1 MSDKTIN
8 IGAHGRVTPDPC
20 TLSKA
25 NDVLYCNNH
34 EPEDYMLSFD
44 INGTPFAHVHYT
56 VPAGAMH
63 HHIGPPSNGK
73 EGQSYD
79 YRSKPKGA
87 TAAADPV
94 IIISG

>member
-1 MSDKTIN
+1 MSHKNIN
-8 IGAHGRVTPDPC
+8 IGAQGKVTPDPC

-34 EPEDYMLSFD
+34 ETHDYELSFD
-44 INGTPFAHVHYT
+44 INGSPFAHVHYT

-73 EGQSYD
+73 DGHSYD
-79 YRSKPKGA
+79 YHTKAKGSS
-87 TAAADPV
+87 AAADPT
-94 IIISG
+94 IIITK